1 MQLRR
6 PLLPPVPPPQGK
18 DLSLQLAHMH
28 LEQRE
33 TRRMERCVYTP
44 RTRPAHAPYLME

>member
-1 MQLRR
+1 MRLRR

-18 DLSLQLAHMH
+18 DLSLQMAHMH

-33 TRRMERCVYTP
+33 TRRMERCVHTP
-44 RTRPAHAPYLME
+44 RTRPAYAPYLME

>member
-1 MQLRR
+1 ML
-6 PLLPPVPPPQGK
+6 PPQGK

-33 TRRMERCVYTP
+33 IRRIERCVYTR
-44 RTRPAHAPYLME
+44 RTRPAYAPYLME